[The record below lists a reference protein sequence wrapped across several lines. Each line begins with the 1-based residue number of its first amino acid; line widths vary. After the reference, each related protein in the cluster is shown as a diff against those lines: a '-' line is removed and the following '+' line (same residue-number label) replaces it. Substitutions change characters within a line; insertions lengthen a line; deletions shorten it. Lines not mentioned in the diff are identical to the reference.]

1 MNYAVDTLNAQS
13 AGIGVNH
20 QIRSLSDGVRKNRI
34 KHTGKLPYLR
44 VIEAL
49 VKSNKQGA
57 RGGAVTCYTPFFD
70 PEIASI
76 IKARNPATISDKKI
90 ANIDFAIMT
99 NTFFVDLALNGSPL
113 NLFSLKDAPDL
124 YKSFYS
130 QDIKTFIKLYNKYSK
145 DSKLIKEVLSARKL
159 ALMFLGEQYET
170 GRLYELN
177 IEEANRHTP
186 FKEPIYSSNLCV
198 APETTILTDKGHEII
213 SELEGKTVN
222 IWNGFEWSETT
233 VAKTGTNQKLI
244 KIITTLGSIDCT
256 PYHKWYLEDGTEVRT
271 VDLKV
276 GDKLLDYYLPNN
288 NSYTEMLSLSNY
300 IIAIENS
307 DRIDDT
313 YCVTEPKRNKAV
325 FNGILTGQCLEI
337 LESTK
342 PFDSIEMLFEEKSS
356 EYLYIKNKDGSE
368 LIIKDF
374 EGYLDDVE
382 EIESKYNLEIEEIKT
397 KNEIALCNIAAIN
410 LIGDITD
417 EEYYTTAKWAIIVA
431 TWVIDN
437 SEYPFPNLAYTAKKR
452 KNVGIGLVGLAYEL
466 ARNNLYYTSK
476 SGKEHMHFIAE
487 RHSYMLHRASID
499 LAKEYGPAPWLH
511 KTKYIDGWLP
521 IDTYNKNVD
530 KIGTFTYKY
539 DWDVLRADLLTY
551 GIYTST
557 LVAHMPTESSSQT
570 SGLPN
575 GLYPVRDLIVIKGD
589 GYNKT
594 IFIVPDFEK
603 LQYQY
608 EIAWDIPTK
617 DLIYTYAIFQ
627 KFTDQGISVDYYRD
641 FTQNQSLTDKELLTN
656 WALRIKLGNKTNYYT
671 NSKTRNNETTEQ
683 EAGCGSGGCSV

>member
-145 DSKLIKEVLSARKL
+145 DSKLIKEVVNARKL

-186 FKEPIYSSNLCV
+186 FKEPIFSSNL
-198 APETTILTDKGHEII
+198 
-213 SELEGKTVN
+213 
-222 IWNGFEWSETT
+222 
-233 VAKTGTNQKLI
+233 
-244 KIITTLGSIDCT
+244 
-256 PYHKWYLEDGTEVRT
+256 
-271 VDLKV
+271 
-276 GDKLLDYYLPNN
+276 
-288 NSYTEMLSLSNY
+288 
-300 IIAIENS
+300 
-307 DRIDDT
+307 
-313 YCVTEPKRNKAV
+313 
-325 FNGILTGQCLEI
+325 CLEI

-342 PFDSIEMLFEEKSS
+342 AFDSIEMLFEEKSS

-539 DWDVLRADLLTY
+539 DWDVLRTDLLTY

-641 FTQNQSLTDKELLTN
+641 FTQNQSLTDRELLTN

>member
-1 MNYAVDTLNAQS
+1 MSTSCSLFTCEDTQKSISAMNYAVDTLNAQS

-145 DSKLIKEVLSARKL
+145 DSKLIKEVVNARKL

-186 FKEPIYSSNLCV
+186 FKEPIFSSNL
-198 APETTILTDKGHEII
+198 
-213 SELEGKTVN
+213 
-222 IWNGFEWSETT
+222 
-233 VAKTGTNQKLI
+233 
-244 KIITTLGSIDCT
+244 
-256 PYHKWYLEDGTEVRT
+256 
-271 VDLKV
+271 
-276 GDKLLDYYLPNN
+276 
-288 NSYTEMLSLSNY
+288 
-300 IIAIENS
+300 
-307 DRIDDT
+307 
-313 YCVTEPKRNKAV
+313 
-325 FNGILTGQCLEI
+325 CLEI

-342 PFDSIEMLFEEKSS
+342 AFDSIEMLFEEKSS

-539 DWDVLRADLLTY
+539 DWDVLRTDLLTY

-641 FTQNQSLTDKELLTN
+641 FTQNQSLTDRELLTN